1 MKDTINFF
9 CIIIIMN
16 NKPQPR
22 DIPLYN
28 KIKKKIYIKYPQHSA
43 YRSGILVKE
52 YKIQYEKKY
61 KNNNAYIG
69 IKNKNKGLERW
80 FKEEWKNQRGETGY
94 KYKNDVYR
102 PTKKIT
108 LKTPLTFKE
117 LTEKEL
123 KNARKKKAKNG
134 RINKFR
140 K

>member
-1 MKDTINFF
+1 
-9 CIIIIMN
+9 MN

>member
-1 MKDTINFF
+1 
-9 CIIIIMN
+9 MN

-22 DIPLYN
+22 DIQLYN
-28 KIKKKIYIKYPQHSA
+28 KIKRNIYIKYPQHSA

-61 KNNNAYIG
+61 KNNDAYIG
-69 IKNKNKGLERW
+69 IKNTNKGLGRW

-108 LKTPLTFKE
+108 SKTPLTFQE
-117 LTEKEL
+117 LSDKEL
-123 KNARKKKAKNG
+123 KKARKEKSSKG
-134 RINKFR
+134 RIYKFR
-140 K
+140 NNKK